1 MITTIQNTP
10 LHQMAIIRARMEG
23 HTVYFKDLD
32 DGDSKYHV
40 LTRHYSFR
48 FNSHIYMTKDY
59 SMTDY
64 QRSVLKEAEKI
75 KNEMKKMLAME
86 KLGVVLFKGY
96 KDLINETLP
105 KDVLNDE
112 QGY

>member
-23 HTVYFKDLD
+23 HTVYFRD
-32 DGDSKYHV
+32 
-40 LTRHYSFR
+40 F
-48 FNSHIYMTKDY
+48 

-86 KLGVVLFKGY
+86 KRVVELFKGY

>member
-1 MITTIQNTP
+1 
-10 LHQMAIIRARMEG
+10 
-23 HTVYFKDLD
+23 
-32 DGDSKYHV
+32 
-40 LTRHYSFR
+40 
-48 FNSHIYMTKDY
+48 MTKDY

-75 KNEMKKMLAME
+75 KSEMKKMLAME
-86 KLGVVLFKGY
+86 NRGVELFKGY
-96 KDLINETLP
+96 KDLINETFP